1 MGNQASKVIEKTKER
16 KERRSKNN
24 RRRST
29 ITLGGR
35 SHSSLVMAATKNMQA
50 NYDWIDEKQD
60 PSLISN
66 PPVTKSRRQSITEF
80 FSARKKSLVQDDFK
94 EYDRLQRQVK
104 YHYIKRFVMI
114 LTSFF
119 FLSGKAL
126 LVKECSQVK
135 CMGCH

>member
-16 KERRSKNN
+16 KERRSKTN

-35 SHSSLVMAATKNMQA
+35 SHSSLMMAATKSMQA

-60 PSLISN
+60 SN
-66 PPVTKSRRQSITEF
+66 NMPPPPPVMTKSRRQSITEF
-80 FSARKKSLVQDDFK
+80 FSARKKSMVQEDFK

-104 YHYIKRFVMI
+104 HIVYY
-114 LTSFF
+114 
-119 FLSGKAL
+119 
-126 LVKECSQVK
+126 
-135 CMGCH
+135 

>member
-60 PSLISN
+60 PSLISST

-80 FSARKKSLVQDDFK
+80 FSVRKKSLVQEDFK

-104 YHYIKRFVMI
+104 YTLKKKRFVVI
-114 LTSFF
+114 LTFF
-119 FLSGKAL
+119 FSL
-126 LVKECSQVK
+126 
-135 CMGCH
+135 